1 MRAVYR
7 RDAVLAVLL
16 AGLLDF
22 LANWLAAH
30 VLLAIGPFLVP
41 GGTFLFALAFTTYD
55 YIRRQHG
62 IGPTLWA
69 VSLGF
74 AASILYATVWGGG
87 VGRIAIAGLLA
98 LACSS
103 TIDLLMQTATL
114 RWPIWRYIGASNG
127 VSLLVDTVV
136 FTTIAFAGAPP
147 EVRLHI
153 MAGQYL
159 AKIAMTFVSIP
170 MVYAVRTWVARSSS
184 LAHLALS

>member
-98 LACSS
+98 LAC
-103 TIDLLMQTATL
+103 
-114 RWPIWRYIGASNG
+114 
-127 VSLLVDTVV
+127 
-136 FTTIAFAGAPP
+136 
-147 EVRLHI
+147 
-153 MAGQYL
+153 
-159 AKIAMTFVSIP
+159 
-170 MVYAVRTWVARSSS
+170 
-184 LAHLALS
+184 